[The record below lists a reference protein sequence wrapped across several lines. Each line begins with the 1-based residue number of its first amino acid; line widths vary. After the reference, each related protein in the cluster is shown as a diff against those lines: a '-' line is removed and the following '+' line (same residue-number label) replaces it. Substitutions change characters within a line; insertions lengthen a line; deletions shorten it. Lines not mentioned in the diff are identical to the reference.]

1 MITQSNAS
9 GWWVKSLFTAVLFM
23 CLSLTGFAQ
32 RNTVRGVVTDEE
44 GNPVVGAFVTVQ
56 GVSGGTSTD
65 VDGRYAIDAAQ
76 GNTLVFSFIGF
87 RTQQVQVGSQSNV
100 NIVLVQ
106 DRTSLDESVVVAY
119 GVQKKRD
126 IVGAVENL
134 STKEIES
141 RTGNTMNLSRALQ
154 GTIPGLNLSFTDGK
168 PNRAATVQI
177 RGTVNSIGSGGSALV
192 LIDGIEGDM
201 NSVNPD
207 DIESVTVLKDASS
220 AAVYGSRGTFGVI
233 LLTTKS
239 GGNTQ
244 PRVTYSNAFNI
255 YTRTVKPQMVTNG
268 YEWTTTFLEG
278 YRARTA
284 SDPANINNVFAFSR
298 EWYANLTQW
307 NEDKTTPNSERYD
320 VNPANGRWRYYGN
333 TNWYETIFKDY
344 TTGQTHNITVS
355 GGSDKA
361 NYFISGRFFT
371 QDGIERAG
379 NESFNQFNVRAK
391 GSLKVR
397 PWLRFDNNTDFTR
410 RYSHQPLGFTGTGET
425 PVNNFRML
433 NHQGY
438 PMTLE
443 RNPDG
448 SWTEA
453 AVYLG
458 WAGFVEGNSWRKD
471 DMLNLKNLTTL
482 TVDLIKDVLVARANY
497 AYYYGNGQRRQVVVP
512 YYSKNGP
519 ALSEAMRPSGS
530 RYSEFPWTMQRQTAD
545 ATLTFTPN
553 LGPNHSLTLMGGWN
567 LEDVVYT
574 RNHFTRMDLLLND
587 RPNWSL
593 LNGETMTLED
603 GGSWDSALNGYFGR
617 LNYSY
622 KGKYLLEVSGR
633 YDGNSRF
640 PSGQRWGFFPSAS
653 LGWRISEE
661 GFLKDADWLDNLK
674 LRVSAGT
681 AGNGLIS
688 NAYAYMSTMTISKS
702 SLISNGNTFT
712 RTSAPAPVPDG
723 LTWEKATTYDIGLD
737 FEALNGRLNFVADVY
752 RKATTDMYVS
762 GDELPAVYGN
772 SAPKGNYAD
781 MQTDGW
787 EISLGWRNTRT
798 LAGKPFN
805 YSIKGMVY
813 DAMSKITRYTSKTNL
828 LPTNYATNYYEGMT
842 IGEIWGHRT
851 DGFYTEADVAAGNIV
866 PMVYTNSAWKQNVG
880 DIKFIDEDGS
890 GRVDYG
896 NRTLDNHGDLVKIG
910 NITPRYN
917 YSVNMSF
924 NWNGIGLSMLWMGVG
939 KRDWYPAKES
949 GWFWGQYGRPYS
961 MAMPWHADRA
971 AIYDDTSTNVL
982 STNYDAY
989 WPRLVSYSAQGA
1001 SNPYAQPNDHFL
1013 QNARFLRLKNLTLDY
1028 TLPKKWTDA
1037 INFQSIK
1044 FFISGDNLFTMTPLK
1059 KHAKN
1064 FDPEGIYPGDADWA
1078 TNNAGADNYGDGDG
1092 YPVMRVYSFGVNI
1105 TF

>member
-1 MITQSNAS
+1 MISQTNAM
-9 GWWVKSLFTAVLFM
+9 GWWCKRISATILFLCITFA
-23 CLSLTGFAQ
+23 GFAQ
-32 RNTVRGVVTDEE
+32 RNTVRGTVTDEE

-65 VDGRYAIDAAQ
+65 VDGRYQIDAPA
-76 GNTLVFSFIGF
+76 GSTLVFSFIGF
-87 RTQQVQVGSQSNV
+87 RTQQVPASNAA

-141 RTGNTMNLSRALQ
+141 RTGNTMNISRALQ
-154 GTIPGLNLSFTDGK
+154 GTIPGLNLTFSDGK
-168 PNRAATVQI
+168 PNRDATVQI

-239 GGNTQ
+239 GGNSQ
-244 PRVTYSNAFNI
+244 PKVTYSNAFNI

-268 YEWTTTFLEG
+268 LQWTTSFLEA
-278 YRARTA
+278 YRARTT

-298 EWYANLTQW
+298 QWYENLKQW
-307 NEDKTTPNSERYD
+307 DQDKTTPNSERYD

-333 TNWYETIFKDY
+333 TSWYDIIFRDY
-344 TTGQTHNITVS
+344 TSGQTHNLTVS

-371 QDGIERAG
+371 QNGIYNAG
-379 NESFNQFNVRAK
+379 DEKFNQSNVRAK

-397 PWLRFDNNTDFTR
+397 PWLKLDNNTDFTKR
-410 RYSHQPLGFTGTGET
+410 DSHQPLGFTGYGET
-425 PVNNFRML
+425 PVNIFRML

-443 RNPDG
+443 KNPDG

-453 AVYLG
+453 AVYIG
-458 WAGFVEGNSWRKD
+458 WAGFNEGNSWRND
-471 DMLNLKNLTTL
+471 NMFNLKNLSTL

-497 AYYYGNGQRRQVVVP
+497 AVYYENGNRSQVVVP
-512 YYSKNGP
+512 YFSKNGP
-519 ALSEAMRPSGS
+519 NLSEAKRPANS
-530 RYSEFPWTMQRQTAD
+530 RYSEFPWTRQRQTAD

-553 LGPNHSLTLMGGWN
+553 LGPNNSLTVMGGWN
-567 LEDVVYT
+567 IEDVVYK
-574 RNHFTRMDLLLND
+574 RNHFTRTELLMYD

-593 LNGETMTLED
+593 LNGEDMTLAD
-603 GGSWDSALNGYFGR
+603 GGSWDSALNGFFGR
-617 LNYSY
+617 ISYSY
-622 KGKYLLEVSGR
+622 KGKYLAEISGR

-640 PSGQRWGFFPSAS
+640 PSNQRWGFFPSAS
-653 LGWRISEE
+653 FGWRISEE
-661 GFLKDADWLDNLK
+661 GFLKNAEWLDNLK
-674 LRVSAGT
+674 LRFSAGT

-688 NAYAYMSTMTISKS
+688 NAYAYMSTMSVTKS
-702 SLISNGNTFT
+702 SVLSNGNTFS
-712 RTSAPAPVPDG
+712 RTAAPAPIPDG
-723 LTWEKATTYDIGLD
+723 LTWEKATTYDLGLD

-772 SAPKGNYAD
+772 AAPKGNYAD

-787 EISLGWRNTRT
+787 EVSLGWRNSHSVGGHT
-798 LAGKPFN
+798 LS

-813 DAMSKITRYTSKTNL
+813 DAMSKITRYTSKTNK
-828 LPTNYATNYYEGMT
+828 LPSIYSTNYYEGMT
-842 IGEIWGHRT
+842 IGEIWGHRIA
-851 DGFYTEADVAAGNIV
+851 GFITEADKAAGNIV
-866 PMVYTNSAWKQNVG
+866 PIVYKNSSWKQDVG
-880 DIKFIDEDGS
+880 DLQFIDLDGS

-896 NRTLDNHGDLVKIG
+896 DETLANHGDLVKIG
-910 NITPRYN
+910 NMTPRYN
-917 YSVNMSF
+917 YSLNMNV
-924 NWNGIGLSMLWMGVG
+924 NWNGIGLSMMWMGVG

-961 MAMPWHADRA
+961 MSMPWHSERA
-971 AIYDDTSTNVL
+971 AIYDDTSTTLL

-989 WPRLVSYSAQGA
+989 WPRLVSYITQGA
-1001 SNPYAQPNDHFL
+1001 NNPYGRANDYFL
-1013 QNARFLRLKNLTLDY
+1013 QKASFLRLKNLTLDY
-1028 TLPKKWTDA
+1028 TLPKKWVDA
-1037 INFQSIK
+1037 INFESIK
-1044 FFISGDNLFTMTPLK
+1044 FYISGDNLFTLTPLK
-1059 KHAKN
+1059 KHAPN
-1064 FDPEGIYPGDADWA
+1064 YDPEGLYPGDADWA
-1078 TNNAGADNYGDGDG
+1078 TNNVGGDNYGDGDG
-1092 YPVMRVYSFGVNI
+1092 YPVMRVYTFGVNI

>member
-1 MITQSNAS
+1 MISQTNAM
-9 GWWVKSLFTAVLFM
+9 GWWCKRISATILFLCITFA
-23 CLSLTGFAQ
+23 GFAQ
-32 RNTVRGVVTDEE
+32 RNTVRGTVTDEE

-65 VDGRYAIDAAQ
+65 VDGRYQIDAPA
-76 GNTLVFSFIGF
+76 GSTLVFSFIGF
-87 RTQQVQVGSQSNV
+87 RTQQVPASNAA

-141 RTGNTMNLSRALQ
+141 RTGNTMNISRALQ
-154 GTIPGLNLSFTDGK
+154 GTIPGLNLTFSDGK
-168 PNRAATVQI
+168 PNRDATVQI

-239 GGNTQ
+239 GGNSQ
-244 PRVTYSNAFNI
+244 PKVTYSNAFNI

-268 YEWTTTFLEG
+268 LQWTTSFLEA
-278 YRARTA
+278 YRARTT

-298 EWYANLTQW
+298 QWYENLKQW
-307 NEDKTTPNSERYD
+307 DQDKTTPNSERYD

-333 TNWYETIFKDY
+333 TSWYDIIFRDY
-344 TTGQTHNITVS
+344 TSGQTHNLTVS

-371 QDGIERAG
+371 QNGIYNAG
-379 NESFNQFNVRAK
+379 DEKFNQYNVRAK

-397 PWLRFDNNTDFTR
+397 PWLKLDNNTDFTKR
-410 RYSHQPLGFTGTGET
+410 DSHQPLGFTGYGET
-425 PVNNFRML
+425 PVNIFRML

-443 RNPDG
+443 KNPDG

-453 AVYLG
+453 AVYIG
-458 WAGFVEGNSWRKD
+458 WAGFNDGNSWRND
-471 DMLNLKNLTTL
+471 NMFNLKNLSTL

-497 AYYYGNGQRRQVVVP
+497 AFYYENGNRSQVVVP
-512 YYSKNGP
+512 YFSKNGP
-519 ALSEAMRPSGS
+519 NLSEAKRPANS
-530 RYSEFPWTMQRQTAD
+530 RYSEFPWTRQRQTAD

-553 LGPNHSLTLMGGWN
+553 LGPNNSLTVMGGWN
-567 LEDVVYT
+567 IEDVVYK
-574 RNHFTRMDLLLND
+574 RNHFTRTELLMYD

-593 LNGETMTLED
+593 LNGEDMTLAD
-603 GGSWDSALNGYFGR
+603 GGSWDSALNGFFGR
-617 LNYSY
+617 ISYSY
-622 KGKYLLEVSGR
+622 KGKYLAEISGR

-640 PSGQRWGFFPSAS
+640 PSNQRWGFFPSAS
-653 LGWRISEE
+653 FGWRISEE
-661 GFLKDADWLDNLK
+661 GFLKNAEWLDNLK
-674 LRVSAGT
+674 LRFSAGT

-688 NAYAYMSTMTISKS
+688 NAYAYMSTMSVTKS
-702 SLISNGNTFT
+702 SVLSNGNTFS
-712 RTSAPAPVPDG
+712 RTAAPAPIPDG
-723 LTWEKATTYDIGLD
+723 LTWEKATTYDLGLD

-772 SAPKGNYAD
+772 AAPKGNYAD

-787 EISLGWRNTRT
+787 EVSLGWRNSHSVGGHT
-798 LAGKPFN
+798 LS

-813 DAMSKITRYTSKTNL
+813 DAMSKITRYTSKTNK
-828 LPTNYATNYYEGMT
+828 LPSIYSTNYYEGMT
-842 IGEIWGHRT
+842 IGEIWGHRIA
-851 DGFYTEADVAAGNIV
+851 GFITEADKAAGNIV
-866 PMVYTNSAWKQNVG
+866 PIVYKNSSWKQDVG
-880 DIKFIDEDGS
+880 DLQFIDLDGS

-896 NRTLDNHGDLVKIG
+896 DETLANHGDLVKIG
-910 NITPRYN
+910 NMTPRYN
-917 YSVNMSF
+917 YSLNMNV
-924 NWNGIGLSMLWMGVG
+924 NWNGIGLSMMWMGVG

-961 MAMPWHADRA
+961 MSMPWHSERA
-971 AIYDDTSTNVL
+971 AIYDDTSTTLL

-989 WPRLVSYSAQGA
+989 WPRLVSYITQGA
-1001 SNPYAQPNDHFL
+1001 NNPYGRANDYFL
-1013 QNARFLRLKNLTLDY
+1013 QKASFLRLKNLTLDY
-1028 TLPKKWTDA
+1028 TLPKKWVDA
-1037 INFQSIK
+1037 INFESIK
-1044 FFISGDNLFTMTPLK
+1044 FYISGDNLFTLTPLK
-1059 KHAKN
+1059 KHAPN
-1064 FDPEGIYPGDADWA
+1064 YDPEGLYPGDADWA
-1078 TNNAGADNYGDGDG
+1078 TNNVGGDNYGDGDG
-1092 YPVMRVYSFGVNI
+1092 YPVMRVYTFGVNI